1 MGSAAARALAA
12 RDEARRGAG
21 IVGALRARQPPR
33 GRVLPCRWPE
43 CRPTRCRSSA
53 AVFHILLDASDD
65 TLRRRIEASAEA
77 RQWRLDHL
85 TEYRQARGWLRREAD
100 LVLDTTL
107 LTADQAAREIA
118 SALPSLAN
126 RHS

>member
-1 MGSAAARALAA
+1 MAQASSARFGHGSHP
-12 RDEARRGAG
+12 G
-21 IVGALRARQPPR
+21 

>member
-1 MGSAAARALAA
+1 
-12 RDEARRGAG
+12 
-21 IVGALRARQPPR
+21 
-33 GRVLPCRWPE
+33 
-43 CRPTRCRSSA
+43 
-53 AVFHILLDASDD
+53 
-65 TLRRRIEASAEA
+65 
-77 RQWRLDHL
+77 L

>member
-1 MGSAAARALAA
+1 MHFTGRADL
-12 RDEARRGAG
+12 
-21 IVGALRARQPPR
+21 
-33 GRVLPCRWPE
+33 WH
-43 CRPTRCRSSA
+43 PTGG

-65 TLRRRIEASAEA
+65 ILRRRIEASQEA

-85 TEYRQARGWLRREAD
+85 TEYRQARGWLRLEAD
-100 LVLDTTL
+100 LVLDTTA
-107 LTADQAAREIA
+107 LTVAQAAREIA